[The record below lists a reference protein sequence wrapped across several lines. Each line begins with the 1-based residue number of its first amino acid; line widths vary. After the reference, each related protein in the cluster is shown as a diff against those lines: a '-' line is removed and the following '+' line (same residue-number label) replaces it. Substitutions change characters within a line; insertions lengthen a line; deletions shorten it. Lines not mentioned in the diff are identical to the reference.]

1 MADDTQPKKPGP
13 LASLIQ
19 QAQDGS
25 LTVSFSQDVMVNADE
40 FAYIERDCQAFKDE
54 IRRLQGIAKTISARE
69 NWGLGEE
76 NRNLTLAQSLV
87 GWYRDKA
94 GSETSGDTVNCVWS
108 VLDQHYRIVDDIQTL
123 HHQIAQM
130 YVQTDEAFAAE
141 YNRLTADMPSS
152 PIGKEILPGSTPR
165 LGKSW

>member
-1 MADDTQPKKPGP
+1 MTDEAQQERPGP

-19 QAQDGS
+19 QAQDGN
-25 LTVSFSQDVMVNADE
+25 LTVSFSQDVVVNADE

-54 IRRLQGIAKTISARE
+54 IQRLQLIANRISNRE
-69 NWGLGEE
+69 KWGLGEE
-76 NRNLTLAQSLV
+76 NGNLTLAKSLV
-87 GWYRDKA
+87 QWYRDKA
-94 GSETSGDTVNCVWS
+94 GSEASGDAANCVWS
-108 VLDQHYRIVDDIQTL
+108 VLEQHYRIVDDIQTL